1 MVIQVRANTLQ
12 QEIWQSKNFAGTHS
26 TAFVVQCMG
35 GDICFDLL
43 YEDAPLALPA
53 NIPVF
58 VHAPLTGL
66 TELPANCHRIIAWP
80 GFLDRPVMEIAFSTD
95 SAETERAKQA
105 LNQLGFAFA
114 AAPDQPGLIA
124 ARVIAMIINEAYF
137 ALGDQ
142 VSTPAEIDTA
152 MKLGTNYPYGPFEWG
167 EKIGLL
173 QVYQLLDKLAEDNSR
188 YAAAPALKQALLPQ
202 Y

>member
-1 MVIQVRANTLQ
+1 
-12 QEIWQSKNFAGTHS
+12 
-26 TAFVVQCMG
+26 MG
-35 GDICFDLL
+35 GDVCFDLL
-43 YEDAPLALPA
+43 YEDAPLALPT
-53 NIPVF
+53 NMPVF

-66 TELPANCHRIIAWP
+66 AELPANCHRIIAWP
-80 GFLDRPVMEIAFSTD
+80 GFLDRQVMEIAFSTD
-95 SAETERAKQA
+95 PTEAEKAKQA
-105 LNQLGFAFA
+105 LNQLGIAFA

-137 ALGDQ
+137 ALGDAI
-142 VSTPAEIDTA
+142 STPAEIDTA
-152 MKLGTNYPYGPFEWG
+152 MKLGTNYPFGPFEWG

>member
-12 QEIWQSKNFAGTHS
+12 QEMWQSKVFTGEHS
-26 TAFVVQCMG
+26 SVFVAQCMG

-43 YEDAPLALPA
+43 YEDAPLALPT

-66 TELPANCHRIIAWP
+66 NALPANCHRIIAWP
-80 GFLDRPVMEIAFSTD
+80 GFLERPVMEIAFSND
-95 SAETERAKQA
+95 AQQAEAAKQA
-105 LNQLGFAFA
+105 LNELDIAFA
-114 AAPDQPGLIA
+114 GVHDQPGLIA

-137 ALGDQ
+137 ALGDAI
-142 VSTPAEIDTA
+142 STPAEIDTA

-173 QVYQLLDKLAEDNSR
+173 QVYQLLARLAEDNTR

>member
-26 TAFVVQCMG
+26 TAFVGQCMG
-35 GDICFDLL
+35 GDVCFDLL
-43 YEDAPLALPA
+43 YEDAPLALPT
-53 NIPVF
+53 NMPVF

-66 TELPANCHRIIAWP
+66 AELPANCHRIIAWP

-95 SAETERAKQA
+95 PTEAEKAKQA
-105 LNQLGFAFA
+105 LNQLGIAFA

-137 ALGDQ
+137 ALGDAI
-142 VSTPAEIDTA
+142 STPAEIDTA
-152 MKLGTNYPYGPFEWG
+152 MKLGTNYPFGPFEWG

>member
-12 QEIWQSKNFAGTHS
+12 QETWQSKSFTGAHS
-26 TAFVVQCMG
+26 TAFVAQCMG
-35 GDICFDLL
+35 GDACFDLL
-43 YEDAPLALPA
+43 YEDAPLALPT
-53 NIPVF
+53 NVPVF

-66 TELPANCHRIIAWP
+66 DALPANCHRIIAWS
-80 GFLDRPVMEIAFSTD
+80 GFLERPVMEVAFSKD
-95 SAETERAKQA
+95 AQQAEAAKQV
-105 LNQLGFAFA
+105 LNELGIAFA
-114 AAPDQPGLIA
+114 AVPDQPGLIA

-137 ALGDQ
+137 ALGDAI
-142 VSTPAEIDTA
+142 STPAEIDTA

-173 QVYQLLDKLAEDNSR
+173 QVYQLLAKLAEDNAR